1 MSIITGYPMSNAA
14 LDAAYEAES
23 ARMLEEQQIHEEPVP
38 EMRKLDEQ
46 ETVEAYAG
54 CVVALDCFE
63 HTLNWIAET
72 IDRAKGTAEADKL
85 ASIYDQLSDLKLETK
100 KIKEVWSK

>member
-1 MSIITGYPMSNAA
+1 MIITGYPMKNAA

-23 ARMLEEQQIHEEPVP
+23 ARMWEEQQIQEEPVH
-38 EMRKLDEQ
+38 EMRKLDEE
-46 ETVEAYAG
+46 ETVNAYAG
-54 CVVALDCFE
+54 CALAVSCFD

-85 ASIYDQLSDLKLETK
+85 ASIYDQLSDLRFETN
-100 KIKEVWSK
+100 KIKEVWDK